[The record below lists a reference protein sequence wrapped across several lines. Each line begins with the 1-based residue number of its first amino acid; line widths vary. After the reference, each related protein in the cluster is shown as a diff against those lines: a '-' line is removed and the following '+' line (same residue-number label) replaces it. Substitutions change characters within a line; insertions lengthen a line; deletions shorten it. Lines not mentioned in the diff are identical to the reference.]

1 MLLAQVLRGLLG
13 RVGLDGTELD
23 DVVMGNGANVGDH
36 ANDIARMAVL
46 AAGLPTSLPGTT
58 VNRFCGSGQQAV
70 NFAAMGVASGWQQ
83 AVLAGG
89 VESMSRYEK
98 GYFTQPIDG
107 GNPELRAKH
116 PLVPQGVSAD
126 LIATRAGLSRG
137 DLDAYSAQSQQ
148 RAAKAMADG
157 RFDRSLV
164 PIVDAEGSLLLGVDE
179 IPRPGTTVETL
190 GALSPVFGDL
200 GAVRPDGESE
210 THDEVCL
217 RLYPEVTRVDHQHHA
232 GSSSALAD
240 GAAAVLVTSAEFADT
255 NGLTRRARI
264 VSTATAGVEPILML
278 NGPTPAIN
286 RALRTAGM
294 TVGDVDLWEINEAFA
309 SIPLATAAELGLDQ
323 DRLNVN
329 GGAIALGHPIGAT
342 GAMLI
347 ETLLDEMERSDV
359 SVGVVGMCIGA
370 GMGTATVIERC

>member
-294 TVGDVDLWEINEAFA
+294 TVGDVDLWEINE
-309 SIPLATAAELGLDQ
+309 ELGLDQ